1 MMRSAM
7 MRSAAAAARLF
18 RCLRAV
24 AVLPA
29 LGIALTVGGGTRTA
43 GAEWP
48 ERPIRILV
56 PFAPGGI
63 TDSIARLSAEWL
75 SPRLGQPVVVE
86 NRSGANGAIAAE
98 AVARGAPD
106 GYTLLTASA
115 SQMVMLPALT
125 RLPFD
130 PAADF
135 APVSIV
141 ASNPMVLGVSAGL
154 GAASL
159 AEFAASAKERPGQLN
174 YSSGGSGSSN
184 HLAMALLLER
194 AGLRMQHVP
203 YRGGAPAMQALLAGQ
218 VAAYF
223 GNPSDM
229 IPHAGGGRVRVLA
242 VAGAERLP
250 ALPGVPTVAE
260 SGYPGFRAGT
270 WNGIAA
276 PASTPAAVVARIARE
291 LVSACADPAFRA
303 SIERLGSTPVCN
315 TPDEFRAVM
324 HADASLWREAVRVS
338 GATAE

>member
-1 MMRSAM
+1 MRRPAI
-7 MRSAAAAARLF
+7 AARLA
-18 RCLRAV
+18 RKLRGVAGLLAFGTALAAV
-24 AVLPA
+24 GGALPA
-29 LGIALTVGGGTRTA
+29 R
-43 GAEWP
+43 AEWP
-48 ERPIRILV
+48 ERPIRLLV

-75 SPRLGQPVVVE
+75 APRLGQPVVVE

-98 AVARGAPD
+98 AVARAAPD

-135 APVSIV
+135 APVAIV
-141 ASNPMVLGVSAGL
+141 ASNPMVLGAGAGL
-154 GAASL
+154 GTASL
-159 AEFAASAKERPGQLN
+159 AEFVALARQRPDQLA

-184 HLAMALLLER
+184 HLAMALLLQR
-194 AGLRMQHVP
+194 AGARMQHVP

-229 IPHAGGGRVRVLA
+229 IPHADGGRVRVLA
-242 VAGAERLP
+242 VAGPERLA

-260 SGYPGFRAGT
+260 SGYPGFRAET

-276 PASTPAAVVARIARE
+276 PAATPPAVVARIARE
-291 LVSACADPAFRA
+291 LAAACADPGFRA
-303 SIERLGSTPVCN
+303 GIERLGGTPVCN
-315 TPDEFRAVM
+315 TPDEFRAAM
-324 HADASLWREAVRVS
+324 RADAPLWREAVRIS
-338 GATAE
+338 GAMLE